1 MGINVQNN
9 YAVKHPYLL
18 TYLFYFTLILVLNR
32 KKQIATVLECWVV
45 MLWKAVTVTVIVT
58 SRQVLDHVMVGV
70 EAISQ
75 ERGHHLMRER
85 YNKHFAL
92 NYMQNVANQTVR
104 GYLFHIESILWLILM
119 TRYRSLPTSV
129 RPPSVVRL
137 VVIFRKLSKIDP

>member
-1 MGINVQNN
+1 
-9 YAVKHPYLL
+9 
-18 TYLFYFTLILVLNR
+18 
-32 KKQIATVLECWVV
+32 
-45 MLWKAVTVTVIVT
+45 VTVIVT

-104 GYLFHIESILWLILM
+104 GYLFHIENIFVAYLNDQISFVADIGP
-119 TRYRSLPTSV
+119 SAV
-129 RPPSVVRL
+129 RCPSRGY
-137 VVIFRKLSKIDP
+137 ISKTKQDRPIV